1 MEIVGKNVRPRGR
14 TGQALV
20 PDADVGADAFSSL
33 TPIIRVDDVDY
44 RLMSTDIAAIPRSLL
59 GNRIANV
66 ELQRTDIINTIDF
79 LLQGF

>member
-1 MEIVGKNVRPRGR
+1 MV
-14 TGQALV
+14 
-20 PDADVGADAFSSL
+20 ADLMARFD
-33 TPIIRVDDVDY
+33 
-44 RLMSTDIAAIPRSLL
+44 RLMSTDIVAFPRSLL